1 MKNCAINIIAVV
13 MSGMLIC
20 VQIPSI
26 GSIVDNGEQ
35 EVAATETTEDVTETE
50 ESATETVTQTESNT
64 EPVTESVTE
73 NPVETETGSESVSVP
88 PETETENPGQN
99 QTGSE
104 GMPSDDL
111 LVDETETEE
120 ETEELEEEED
130 TEEEEGIEPL
140 AEVEFGGSGTAE
152 DPYTIDSVKSLR
164 ELARLVNERIPAP
177 NGKTGYSIAHYKL
190 VDGPSR
196 AFSNMKRIDKF
207 VKSAGNARYKNHAE
221 APESAGQESSAETTE
236 STGQE
241 GSTETTESTEQ
252 EESAET
258 AESAGQE
265 EPTETTESAGQEETS
280 ENEEPSNSEEYVE
293 EENSNNDEESEDSQE
308 SVTTSDSAEFV
319 ITAEKGWIPIGNSTN
334 KFQGVFDG
342 NGKTINL
349 TINSDSGLQGLFG
362 QVSGATIK
370 NLTLKGYVH
379 SKGTN
384 VGLIA
389 GTSSYSTF
397 VNCTLSGTVKG
408 NVDNGTGTVGPF
420 GSLYRDQKTNIIN
433 CDISGVESYPLNY
446 TCDDHGFMAYKD
458 TRNAGK
464 NGIDVIACYNA
475 TWIPTTFYY
484 AGYEYKSQLA
494 NANIEMSAVH
504 CNGGRYIK
512 VTYKV
517 TNNSNAEITNGKLG
531 TYADIQIGDND
542 YAKIEVIKEGGRA
555 IGVKMIDTP
564 GGNNHGTDCISKNAQ
579 YNLYFAGTA
588 GVTDVSTYW
597 FGYYNSRESNCFN
610 QVSASSVQ
618 GTDSGLAF
626 SWQGINLQPGES
638 RNYSFILGVGEAAD
652 APKWETYPVT
662 LSAEQVGMKLDV
674 TSKVSDAP
682 GVTDTLYYHYAP
694 EGSPDFTPETEI
706 GSVVADGGVKTI
718 EGSIDL
724 STLADGRYIFE
735 FWLLN
740 SKGVTTASVR
750 KLVII
755 ENGTISG
762 DVEHFAERSVKV
774 DDQTSENLFQVDE
787 NQLRDIVDNV
797 ITDED
802 IANNSNVQLTMT
814 ITDKTA
820 IEPDR
825 EKAESVLPDITA
837 STLGAYYDIILT
849 KTTVTSGSPMDIE
862 LIHDTSTVVSG
873 PGININLKIPEK
885 MAGGSNYQIIR
896 VHDGAAE
903 PLETVQNGNMIS
915 FISSK
920 FSTYVLAYTP
930 AQTSVSSGGAISV
943 ETPKPPEPP
952 ADEDDPKT
960 GKKPGPVVKTE
971 ILEEDTEE
979 PEDFENGEIIPVS
992 NRTPLHRGSEPG
1004 TGESFPLEIYATILM
1019 IAGFGYLHLC
1029 FTDGSCGM
1037 TEETKKKLVARLVRW
1052 AKQGARFRRIF
1063 AVIELFFLLA
1073 YYHLIGKRLAK
1084 NSAPQGKA
1092 DCMLG
1097 TTNMLQNM
1105 GTKQEYISRLVCWTR
1120 QGSRIRK
1127 LPAVIA
1133 LFFLLAYYYT
1143 VGRNVQMEVIG
1154 HTN

>member
-120 ETEELEEEED
+120 ELEEEED
-130 TEEEEGIEPL
+130 TEEEGIEPL
-140 AEVEFGGSGTAE
+140 ADAETVVPFGGSGTVN
-152 DPYTIDSVKSLR
+152 DPYTIDSVESLKK
-164 ELARLVNERIPAP
+164 LAEYVNNGSTDA
-177 NGKTGYSIAHYKL
+177 NGKEYSKAYYKL
-190 VDGPSR
+190 VDRQTST
-196 AFSNMKRIDKF
+196 FSNMKRIDKF
-207 VKSAGNARYKNHAE
+207 VKSAGTARYKNHAE
-221 APESAGQESSAETTE
+221 VPESAGQEDSADN
-236 STGQE
+236 S
-241 GSTETTESTEQ
+241 
-252 EESAET
+252 ESAEQET
-258 AESAGQE
+258 PAETPESAGQE
-265 EPTETTESAGQEETS
+265 TPAETPESAGQETPAETPESAGQEETS

-293 EENSNNDEESEDSQE
+293 EENSSSDEESEDSQE
-308 SVTTSDSAEFV
+308 TVAISDSAEFN
-319 ITAEKGWIPIGNSTN
+319 IQNNWTPIGNSGHN
-334 KFQGVFDG
+334 FQGVFDG

-379 SKGTN
+379 SEGTN

-484 AGYEYKSQLA
+484 VGYEYKSQLA

-597 FGYYNSRESNCFN
+597 FGHYNSRESNCFN

-706 GSVVADGGVKTI
+706 GSVVADGSVKTI

-724 STLADGRYIFE
+724 SSLADGRYIFE

-896 VHDGAAE
+896 VHDGVAE
-903 PLETVQNGNMIS
+903 PLETIQNGNMIS
-915 FISSK
+915 FTSSK

-943 ETPKPPEPP
+943 ETPKPP
-952 ADEDDPKT
+952 ADENNPKT

-992 NRTPLHRGSEPG
+992 NRTPLHRGPEPG

-1063 AVIELFFLLA
+1063 AVIALFFLLA

-1092 DCMLG
+1092 DYMLE

>member
-120 ETEELEEEED
+120 ELEEEED
-130 TEEEEGIEPL
+130 TEEEGIEPL
-140 AEVEFGGSGTAE
+140 ADAETVVPFGGSGTVN
-152 DPYTIDSVKSLR
+152 DPYTIDSVESLKK
-164 ELARLVNERIPAP
+164 LAEYVNNGSTDA
-177 NGKTGYSIAHYKL
+177 NGKEYSKAYYKL
-190 VDGPSR
+190 VDRQTST
-196 AFSNMKRIDKF
+196 FSNMKRIDKF
-207 VKSAGNARYKNHAE
+207 VKSAGTARYKNHAE
-221 APESAGQESSAETTE
+221 VPESAGQEDSADNSGSAE
-236 STGQE
+236 QE
-241 GSTETTESTEQ
+241 TP
-252 EESAET
+252 AET
-258 AESAGQE
+258 PESAGQE
-265 EPTETTESAGQEETS
+265 TPAETPESAGQETPAETPESAGQEETS

-293 EENSNNDEESEDSQE
+293 EENSSSDEESEDSQE
-308 SVTTSDSAEFV
+308 TVAISDSAEFN
-319 ITAEKGWIPIGNSTN
+319 IQNNWTPIGNSGHN
-334 KFQGVFDG
+334 FQGVFDG

-379 SKGTN
+379 SEGTN

-597 FGYYNSRESNCFN
+597 FGHYNSRESNCFN

-694 EGSPDFTPETEI
+694 EGSSDFTPETEI
-706 GSVVADGGVKTI
+706 GSVVADGSVKTI

-814 ITDKTA
+814 ITDQTA
-820 IEPDR
+820 IEPNR
-825 EKAESVLPDITA
+825 EKAESVLPNIAA

-885 MAGGSNYQIIR
+885 MADGSNYQIIR
-896 VHDGAAE
+896 VHDGVAE

-915 FISSK
+915 FTSSK

-971 ILEEDTEE
+971 ILEENTEE

-992 NRTPLHRGSEPG
+992 NRTPLHRGPEPG

-1063 AVIELFFLLA
+1063 AVIALFFLLA

>member
-35 EVAATETTEDVTETE
+35 EVAATETTENVTETE

-73 NPVETETGSESVSVP
+73 NPVETETGSESMSVP

-111 LVDETETEE
+111 LVDGTETEE
-120 ETEELEEEED
+120 ETEELEEE
-130 TEEEEGIEPL
+130 GIEPL
-140 AEVEFGGSGTAE
+140 ADAETVVPFGGSGTVN
-152 DPYTIDSVKSLR
+152 DPYTIDSVESLKK
-164 ELARLVNERIPAP
+164 LAEYVNNGSTDA
-177 NGKTGYSIAHYKL
+177 NGKEYSKAYYKL
-190 VDGPSR
+190 VDRQTST
-196 AFSNMKRIDKF
+196 FSNMKRIDKF
-207 VKSAGNARYKNHAE
+207 VKSAGTARYKNHAE
-221 APESAGQESSAETTE
+221 APESAGQEDSADNSGFAEQETPAETPESAGQETPAETPE

-241 GSTETTESTEQ
+241 TP
-252 EESAET
+252 AET
-258 AESAGQE
+258 
-265 EPTETTESAGQEETS
+265 PESAGQEETS
-280 ENEEPSNSEEYVE
+280 ENEESSNSGEYV
-293 EENSNNDEESEDSQE
+293 DEESEDSQE
-308 SVTTSDSAEFV
+308 PVAISDSAEFV
-319 ITAEKGWIPIGNSTN
+319 IKEEDNWTPIGNSGHN
-334 KFQGVFDG
+334 FQGVFDG

-349 TINSDSGLQGLFG
+349 TINSESGLQGLFG
-362 QVSGATIK
+362 QVYKATIQ
-370 NLTLKGYVH
+370 NLTLKGNVY
-379 SKGTN
+379 SSSGTN

-389 GTSSYSTF
+389 GRSTNSF
-397 VNCTLSGTVKG
+397 FRNCTLSGTVKG
-408 NVDNGTGTVGPF
+408 NVDNTGTIGPF
-420 GSLYRDQKTNIIN
+420 GSVYKNQNTSIFN
-433 CDISGVESYPLNY
+433 CDISGVKSYPLNY
-446 TCDDHGFMAYKD
+446 KCDDHGFMAYKN

-475 TWIPTTFYY
+475 TWIQTTYNCV
-484 AGYEYKSQLA
+484 GYQYKSELA

-517 TNNSNAEITNGKLG
+517 TNNSNTEITSGKLG

-542 YAKIEVIKEGGRA
+542 NATIKVSKKEDGRA
-555 IGVKMIDTP
+555 IGVKMIDTH
-564 GGNNHGTDCISKNAQ
+564 NSCISQNAQ

-588 GVTDVSTYW
+588 GVTDANTHW
-597 FGYYNSRESNCFN
+597 FGEFYLRENNCFN
-610 QVSASSVQ
+610 KTSV
-618 GTDSGLAF
+618 DSVGGMDTGLAF

-774 DDQTSENLFQVDE
+774 DDKTPENLFQVDE
-787 NQLRDIVDNV
+787 NQLKDIVDNV

-825 EKAESVLPDITA
+825 EKAESVLPDIAA

-915 FISSK
+915 FTSSK

-971 ILEEDTEE
+971 ILEENTEE

-992 NRTPLHRGSEPG
+992 NRTPLHRGPEPG

-1063 AVIELFFLLA
+1063 AVIALFFLLA

-1092 DCMLG
+1092 DYMLE

-1127 LPAVIA
+1127 LPAVIV

>member
-35 EVAATETTEDVTETE
+35 EVAATETTEDVIETE

-88 PETETENPGQN
+88 PETETENPGQDE
-99 QTGSE
+99 TGSE
-104 GMPSDDL
+104 SMPSDDL
-111 LVDETETEE
+111 LADETETEE

-308 SVTTSDSAEFV
+308 SVTTLDSAEFV

-774 DDQTSENLFQVDE
+774 DDKTPENLFQVDE
-787 NQLRDIVDNV
+787 NQLKDIVDNV

-825 EKAESVLPDITA
+825 EKAESVLPDIAA

-896 VHDGAAE
+896 VHDGVAE
-903 PLETVQNGNMIS
+903 PLETIQNGNMIS
-915 FISSK
+915 FTSSK

-943 ETPKPPEPP
+943 ETPKPP
-952 ADEDDPKT
+952 ADENNPKT

-992 NRTPLHRGSEPG
+992 NRTPLHRGPEPG

-1063 AVIELFFLLA
+1063 AVIALFFLLA